1 MFDILVK
8 VGLGEHYGVF
18 LEQKITPDIVCC
30 LAAIEMQ
37 QLGISTKKDMVKLR
51 SECANYGIRKPQMS
65 QSECGPPKF
74 RIPKD
79 VLENLI
85 DEGFAISKI
94 AKLLSVSESTIFRR
108 MRQYSISKNIFSTCN
123 EDELDASVGPLIKDY
138 PFCGEN
144 ILGQML
150 RKIGIKVQRWRLR
163 ESMHHLDVSGINERK
178 KGRLQRRV
186 YNVQGVNHLWHV
198 DTNHKLIRWRLV
210 IVGGIDGFSRMIMYL
225 NCTDNN
231 KAQTIFK
238 CFLTGVK
245 DYGLPIR
252 VRSDKG
258 KENVAIADF
267 MLRERGA
274 GRGSMITGKSV
285 HNQRIERLWRDVYT
299 GVLNFY
305 YKLFYYMEDNG
316 ILDHLNDRHLA
327 ALHYTFI
334 GKINEKLNFW
344 KEAWAHHRI
353 RTALWVSG
361 QYERIV
367 GMEMTNLE

>member
-30 LAAIEMQ
+30 LAATEMQ

-74 RIPKD
+74 MIPKD

-108 MRQYSISKNIFSTCN
+108 MRQYNISKNIFSTCN
-123 EDELDASVGPLIKDY
+123 DDELDASVGPLIKDY

-150 RKIGIKVQRWRLR
+150 RKTGIKVQRWQLR

-186 YNVQGVNHLWHV
+186 YNVQGVNYLWHV
-198 DTNHKLIRWRLV
+198 DTISSQIGLKMKV
-210 IVGGIDGFSRMIMYL
+210 IS
-225 NCTDNN
+225 
-231 KAQTIFK
+231 AQKYF
-238 CFLTGVK
+238 CFLLLSTC
-245 DYGLPIR
+245 
-252 VRSDKG
+252 
-258 KENVAIADF
+258 
-267 MLRERGA
+267 
-274 GRGSMITGKSV
+274 
-285 HNQRIERLWRDVYT
+285 
-299 GVLNFY
+299 
-305 YKLFYYMEDNG
+305 
-316 ILDHLNDRHLA
+316 
-327 ALHYTFI
+327 
-334 GKINEKLNFW
+334 KIFC
-344 KEAWAHHRI
+344 
-353 RTALWVSG
+353 
-361 QYERIV
+361 
-367 GMEMTNLE
+367 